1 MGDRSE
7 RCDLSRVCVLA
18 MSKKNANAA
27 VLIAWRTSLSDQ
39 RGWIFIAS
47 IVVSTTSLLIGLKI
61 RELHLLLLRKSV
73 MKQFVAAILLT
84 DALYGL
90 GQAYAFGSSSGPH
103 SLIRP
108 WTTKQKSC
116 FASTLSAADASI
128 INAGLGLPVRRSG
141 GFHTSSHQAT
151 TTHLEV
157 SSSNKQEE
165 GGGAAEESEALAGRA
180 LAAIRYLD
188 FRLLSLFGLWYLG
201 NYFVSGKVVQLSL
214 VIGKPFRLRTHTT
227 RNR

>member
-1 MGDRSE
+1 VS
-7 RCDLSRVCVLA
+7 
-18 MSKKNANAA
+18 KNANAA
-27 VLIAWRTSLSDQ
+27 VLISWRTSLSDQ
-39 RGWIFIAS
+39 RGWISIAS

-73 MKQFVAAILLT
+73 MKLFVAAILLT

-90 GQAYAFGSSSGPH
+90 GQAYAFGSSSGPP

-108 WTTKQKSC
+108 WTTKQKNC
-116 FASTLSAADASI
+116 FASTLSAADTSI

-141 GFHTSSHQAT
+141 GFPTSSHQAT

-165 GGGAAEESEALAGRA
+165 GGGGGGAEESEALAGRA
-180 LAAIRYLD
+180 LAAIRSLD
-188 FRLLSLFGLWYLG
+188 FRLLFLFGLLYVG

-214 VIGKPFRLRTHTT
+214 VIDW
-227 RNR
+227 